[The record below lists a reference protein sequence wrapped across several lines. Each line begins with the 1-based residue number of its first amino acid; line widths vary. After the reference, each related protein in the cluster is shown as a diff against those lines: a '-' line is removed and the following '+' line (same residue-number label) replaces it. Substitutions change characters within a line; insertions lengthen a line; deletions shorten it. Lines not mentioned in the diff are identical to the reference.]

1 MATFNL
7 TEKYSPKVAE
17 RYSSK
22 SRTRGR
28 FSTKYDFMDANTI
41 KVYSL
46 IPVQMNDYTMD
57 RTSNRYGTPVD
68 VTDSVQ
74 VMKLKRKRSFS
85 AILDKTVSVDQCI
98 KKAGAFIRVQTD
110 EMIVPEMDTYAFKG
124 IAEQAGCIV
133 GSGTAITEDN
143 VIKRMN
149 AARTHLA
156 NKSVSG
162 TLTWYVSASVYGMVL
177 ENKWFMSLEKLGN
190 KAIATGH
197 VGQIFGHPV
206 IEIPDDMMPKGV
218 NFMLVAK
225 DAVLNPIKID
235 DIKVHHDAPGISG
248 ELVEGLYYYDV
259 FVLGAKAD
267 GVYVDVTTGEVT
279 VAAAPTVGTD
289 GKITVASGM
298 TCKYTTDGSDP
309 RYSESAVT
317 ITATTGSAV
326 AASGTMVKAY
336 QYKAG
341 GYASP
346 VAHNTVA

>member
-7 TEKYSPKVAE
+7 TTKYASKIAE
-17 RYSSK
+17 RFHAK

-28 FSTKYDFMDANTI
+28 FSDKYKFVGAKTVR
-41 KVYSL
+41 VYSL
-46 IPVQMNDYTMD
+46 NPVPMNDYSLN
-57 RTSNRYGTPVD
+57 RNNNRYGEPTD
-68 VTDSVQ
+68 VTDVIQ
-74 VMKLKRKRSFS
+74 EMTVTQKRSFS

-98 KKAGAFIRVQTD
+98 EKTGAFLRIQTD
-110 EMIVPEMDTYAFKG
+110 EAVVPEMDTYVFKA
-124 IAEQAGCIV
+124 IAEKAGCII
-133 GSGTAITEDN
+133 GTGTAITEDT

-149 AARTHLA
+149 AARTHMA
-156 NKSVSG
+156 NKNVAG
-162 TLTWYVSASVYGMVL
+162 TLTWYVSASVYGMLL

-197 VGQIFGHPV
+197 VGQIFGHPA
-206 IEIPDDMMPKGV
+206 IEVPDDMMPKGV
-218 NFMLVAK
+218 NFMLVCK
-225 DAVLNPIKID
+225 DSVLAPIKMD
-235 DIKVHHDAPGISG
+235 DVKVHQDAPGISG
-248 ELVEGLYYYDV
+248 DLVEGVYYYDA

-267 GVYVDVTTGEVT
+267 GVYVDVTTGEMT

-326 AASGTMVKAY
+326 ATSGAVVRAY

-341 GYASP
+341 AYASP